1 MKTLQIVGFKNS
13 GKTTLIEN
21 WLEVLQQ
28 EDLDVSVIKHH
39 GHEGAL
45 ELPSAE
51 TDSMK
56 YFHKGATSSVV
67 VGDGMVQFHNRREL
81 DLNQLIEL
89 SMVANPDVILVEGF
103 KREPL
108 PKVVLVRSEE
118 DWEILCSL
126 QNIVLV
132 VCLYEMVLHTNNKV
146 INRHNQQQLND
157 WIRSYANGTKMK

>member
-1 MKTLQIVGFKNS
+1 MRILQIVGFKNS

-21 WLEVLQQ
+21 WLDVLQ
-28 EDLDVSVIKHH
+28 EEGLGVSVIKHH
-39 GHEGAL
+39 GHAGPI
-45 ELPSAE
+45 ELPSSE

-56 YFHKGATSSVV
+56 YFNKGASSSVV

-89 SMVANPDVILVEGF
+89 SMIANPDVILVEGF

-108 PKVVLVRSEE
+108 PKVVLIRTEE
-118 DWEILCSL
+118 DWKILSSL

-132 VCLYEMVLHTNNKV
+132 VCLYEMALDTNNKI
-146 INRHNQQQLND
+146 INRNNQQQLDN
-157 WIRSYANGTKMK
+157 WVRNYVTETIMK